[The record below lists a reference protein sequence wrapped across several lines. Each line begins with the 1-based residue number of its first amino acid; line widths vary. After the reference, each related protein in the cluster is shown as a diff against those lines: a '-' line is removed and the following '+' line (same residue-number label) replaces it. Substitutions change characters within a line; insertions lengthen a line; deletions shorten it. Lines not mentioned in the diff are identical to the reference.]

1 MKKFVLMAVAAL
13 FAFATVS
20 AQSSNE
26 VIAKYGEAVTSFQ
39 SKAYSKAASL
49 FEGVIRSGMNSE
61 DSKVLQCVSDAKKNL
76 PTCYYMM
83 GGMAIKGKK
92 YDEALT
98 NFTKSAEKAEL
109 YGDTQATIKAKGW
122 IAKVYQIQGGEAF
135 NAKDYAT
142 AAAVFAKG
150 YAANPR
156 NADMALN
163 LATSYCELGKYDEG
177 MAIYNKIC
185 KFNATKYATHIAAAR
200 QKMNDYTINKVASL
214 QQAGDHDGI
223 IAMAEKML
231 ATDPNSALAQKI
243 RVQAYSNK
251 KQYDKVIELAPAAVA
266 VQATEEDKSAVYFLL
281 GAAYN
286 EKYNAGGNKDAAL
299 KAKAIANLK
308 LVTAGANVE
317 GAKAALADLSK

>member
-1 MKKFVLMAVAAL
+1 MAVAAL

-20 AQSSNE
+20 AQSNE

-39 SKAYSKAASL
+39 SKSFAKAASL
-49 FEGVIRSGMNSE
+49 FESVIRSGMDSE

-92 YDEALT
+92 YEEALT

-109 YGDTQATIKAKGW
+109 YGDTQATLKAKNW
-122 IAKVYQIQGGEAF
+122 IARVYQIQGGDAF
-135 NAKDYAT
+135 NAEDYAT

-156 NADMALN
+156 NTAMALN
-163 LATSYCELGKYDEG
+163 LAESYFKLNEYQKG
-177 MAIYNKIC
+177 MDVCNKII
-185 KFNATKYATHIAAAR
+185 KMNPTRYAEAIASAK
-200 QKMNDYTINKVASL
+200 QKMAMYTNNEVARM

-223 IAMAEKML
+223 IAMAEQML
-231 ATDPNSALAQKI
+231 AKDPASALAQKI
-243 RVQAYSNK
+243 RIQAYNNK
-251 KQYDKVIELAPAAVA
+251 KMFDKVIELGDATATA
-266 VQATEEDKSAVYFLL
+266 QATAEDKSDVYFII

-286 EKYNAGGNKDAAL
+286 EKYNAGGSKDANL
-299 KAKAIANLK
+299 RSKAVANLK
-308 LVTAGANVE
+308 LVTAGACVE
-317 GAKAALADLSK
+317 PAKAAMADLTK